1 MFKRP
6 SNRNFNELRNISLEA
21 NFSPYAEGSCF
32 AKFGNTHVLCTASV
46 ESKLPL
52 WIRNSG
58 KGWITAEYGMLP
70 RSTHSRMDREV
81 TKGKPSGRTQEIQR
95 LIGRSLRSVVNL
107 GKLAEFQIK
116 VDCDVIQADGGTRT
130 ASITGA
136 WVALYQAINFLLK
149 SGKLSENPIID
160 QVAAISCGICENQEL
175 IDLDYEEDSSAE
187 TDGNQNKEIKEL
199 KDQLLRSLAES
210 ENLRKRTIKEIADA
224 KKYSHIYFIRD
235 LVSSVDNLQRAL
247 EAVPDDK
254 SQLSEPIKNLVIGLE
269 IVEKEILNTFEK
281 HSLKQINPLGEKFDY
296 NLHQAMFEVPT
307 NEKEP
312 GYVVE
317 VSQKGY
323 ILHDRLVRPAMV
335 GISKKSEEDT
345 TEQNNKENEKK

>member
-1 MFKRP
+1 MSKNKVT
-6 SNRNFNELRNISLEA
+6 SKTDNKDENSLE
-21 NFSPYAEGSCF
+21 E
-32 AKFGNTHVLCTASV
+32 NT
-46 ESKLPL
+46 
-52 WIRNSG
+52 N
-58 KGWITAEYGMLP
+58 
-70 RSTHSRMDREV
+70 
-81 TKGKPSGRTQEIQR
+81 
-95 LIGRSLRSVVNL
+95 
-107 GKLAEFQIK
+107 
-116 VDCDVIQADGGTRT
+116 
-130 ASITGA
+130 
-136 WVALYQAINFLLK
+136 
-149 SGKLSENPIID
+149 ID
-160 QVAAISCGICENQEL
+160 QDTNTGEVNVDKNG
-175 IDLDYEEDSSAE
+175 EEDISIE
-187 TDGNQNKEIKEL
+187 QTVENQNKEIKEL

-247 EAVPDDK
+247 EAVPDNK

-281 HSLKQINPLGEKFDY
+281 HSLKQINPIGEKFDY

-323 ILHDRLVRPAMV
+323 LLHDRLVRPAMV
-335 GISKKSEEDT
+335 GISKKSEEET
-345 TEQNNKENEKK
+345 TEQNKKENEQK

>member
-1 MFKRP
+1 MSKNKVT
-6 SNRNFNELRNISLEA
+6 SKTDNKDENSLE
-21 NFSPYAEGSCF
+21 E
-32 AKFGNTHVLCTASV
+32 NT
-46 ESKLPL
+46 
-52 WIRNSG
+52 N
-58 KGWITAEYGMLP
+58 
-70 RSTHSRMDREV
+70 
-81 TKGKPSGRTQEIQR
+81 
-95 LIGRSLRSVVNL
+95 
-107 GKLAEFQIK
+107 
-116 VDCDVIQADGGTRT
+116 
-130 ASITGA
+130 
-136 WVALYQAINFLLK
+136 
-149 SGKLSENPIID
+149 ID
-160 QVAAISCGICENQEL
+160 QDTNTGEVNVDKNG
-175 IDLDYEEDSSAE
+175 EEDISIE
-187 TDGNQNKEIKEL
+187 QTVENQNKEIKEL

-323 ILHDRLVRPAMV
+323 LLHDRLVRPAMV
-335 GISKKSEEDT
+335 GISKKPGEVS
-345 TEQNNKENEKK
+345 TEQNNKKNEQK

>member
-1 MFKRP
+1 VTSKTD
-6 SNRNFNELRNISLEA
+6 NKDENSLE
-21 NFSPYAEGSCF
+21 E
-32 AKFGNTHVLCTASV
+32 NT
-46 ESKLPL
+46 
-52 WIRNSG
+52 N
-58 KGWITAEYGMLP
+58 
-70 RSTHSRMDREV
+70 
-81 TKGKPSGRTQEIQR
+81 
-95 LIGRSLRSVVNL
+95 
-107 GKLAEFQIK
+107 
-116 VDCDVIQADGGTRT
+116 
-130 ASITGA
+130 
-136 WVALYQAINFLLK
+136 
-149 SGKLSENPIID
+149 ID
-160 QVAAISCGICENQEL
+160 QDTNTGKVNVDKNGEEDISIEQTVENQ
-175 IDLDYEEDSSAE
+175 D
-187 TDGNQNKEIKEL
+187 KEIKEL

>member
-1 MFKRP
+1 MSKNKLRSKTDNKDENSLEENINIDP
-6 SNRNFNELRNISLEA
+6 DTNTGEVNEDENEDENISIEQ
-21 NFSPYAEGSCF
+21 
-32 AKFGNTHVLCTASV
+32 TV
-46 ESKLPL
+46 E
-52 WIRNSG
+52 
-58 KGWITAEYGMLP
+58 
-70 RSTHSRMDREV
+70 
-81 TKGKPSGRTQEIQR
+81 
-95 LIGRSLRSVVNL
+95 
-107 GKLAEFQIK
+107 
-116 VDCDVIQADGGTRT
+116 
-130 ASITGA
+130 
-136 WVALYQAINFLLK
+136 
-149 SGKLSENPIID
+149 
-160 QVAAISCGICENQEL
+160 
-175 IDLDYEEDSSAE
+175 
-187 TDGNQNKEIKEL
+187 NQNKQIKEL

-224 KKYSHIYFIRD
+224 KKYSHISFIRD

-323 ILHDRLVRPAMV
+323 LLHDRLVRPALV
-335 GISKKSEEDT
+335 GISKKSEEET
-345 TEQNNKENEKK
+345 TEQNNKENEQK